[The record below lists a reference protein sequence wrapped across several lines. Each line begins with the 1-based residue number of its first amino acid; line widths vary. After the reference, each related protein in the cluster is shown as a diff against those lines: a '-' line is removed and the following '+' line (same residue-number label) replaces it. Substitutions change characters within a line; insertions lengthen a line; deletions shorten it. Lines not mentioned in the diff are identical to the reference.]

1 MTISITKAQLD
12 QVETLL
18 TRGEKADAV
27 SEMGKIISHYFADV
41 LNTGDAYEYAL
52 SEDEDKSSASYDIG
66 NKFRTLLAKV
76 RHECPDE
83 CKASTCELLN
93 FQHGDRIYGFNRDES
108 AVLYALGASVGEGN
122 LVIDHV
128 NDTFR
133 EGGVI
138 DPTRS
143 SAYSDHAWKDDA
155 DMPINEQ
162 KRVVN
167 EYSQFYKAL
176 PKLAELPQKAVNVSI
191 AKDLGVKMINRACK
205 AGILKTVLDGATVH
219 FNIDIFFSKP
229 MVHEMAVTKGE
240 KTTADEI
247 EAFFTMKELRFVKRL
262 VEIRPE
268 LGERVQFY
276 QKGHKVDAPWVQ
288 YPVLWERYKRNE
300 NSKSLES
307 ILQTIAGANDDSK
320 RQLVLAVSQVAIV
333 VSSTIAEITSRRDLK
348 PGQTTL

>member
-108 AVLYALGASVGEGN
+108 AILYALGASLGEGN

-143 SAYSDHAWKDDA
+143 CAYGTRAWKDDA
-155 DMPINEQ
+155 DMPIIVQE
-162 KRVVN
+162 RLVT
-167 EYSQFYKAL
+167 EYSDFYKVV
-176 PKLAELPQKAVNVSI
+176 PKLAELPQKAVTDSTD
-191 AKDLGVKMINRACK
+191 KDIGIKMINRACK
-205 AGILKTVLDGATVH
+205 AGILKTLLDGSTVH
-219 FNIDIFFSKP
+219 FNIDHVMSKP
-229 MVHEMAVTKGE
+229 EVHEMAITKGE
-240 KTTADEI
+240 KASVAEL
-247 EAFFTMKELRFVKRL
+247 EGFFTIKELRFVKRL
-262 VEIRPE
+262 DEIRPD
-268 LGERVQFY
+268 LGEKVQFY
-276 QKGHKVDAPWVQ
+276 QKGNRVDAPWVQ
-288 YPVLWERYKRNE
+288 NPMLWGRYKRSE
-300 NSKSLES
+300 TSKGLETT
-307 ILQTIAGANDDSK
+307 LQKIAGAKADSK
-320 RQLVLAVSQVAIV
+320 RQLVVAVSEVVAAVSTRVIKIV
-333 VSSTIAEITSRRDLK
+333 PREGLKSR
-348 PGQTTL
+348 